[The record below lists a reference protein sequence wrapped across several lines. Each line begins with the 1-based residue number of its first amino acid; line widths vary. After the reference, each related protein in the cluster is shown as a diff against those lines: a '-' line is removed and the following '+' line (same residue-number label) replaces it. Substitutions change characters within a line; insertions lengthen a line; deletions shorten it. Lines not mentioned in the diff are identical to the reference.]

1 MDLKRIWWRIENS
14 LHSMNRICND
24 DDFVDAIQIG
34 GLIDTISDGE

>member
-1 MDLKRIWWRIENS
+1 
-14 LHSMNRICND
+14 MNRICND